1 VRPLSANAVA
11 LLSVAGALAG
21 GCNSG
26 GGGPPE
32 PEPRPPP
39 AITRQELGRHLAAL
53 QRIADANGGNR
64 AAGTPGYDASAD
76 YVAARLRD
84 AGWNVSRQQVRF
96 TYFGLRHASLAV
108 GGRRLTRLR
117 QFQVPSYSGSG
128 RAEGRLRTVGDG
140 CDPDDFDGLRHGQ
153 IPLAASS
160 RCFFRQ
166 KASHAERAG
175 ARALIVDE
183 PVRTRRG
190 LPSGTLGVPGA
201 HIPIVL
207 VSARALGDAHDG
219 TPVKLDVDAL
229 SRQGRAENVIAETPG
244 GSAGRVVMA
253 GGHLDSVAG
262 GPGINDNGSG
272 AATLIE
278 AAEAIGTKPPGAR
291 VRLAFWTAEELGLY
305 GSRRYVRS
313 LSDAERRRIRA
324 YVNLDMVGSP
334 NAVPEVY
341 GDGDPRIARLL
352 RRAYGGHL
360 GEILAGQSSDH
371 AAFQSAGIPVNG
383 LYTGSVE
390 AGRGGRPRDPCY
402 HLACD
407 TVRNVNRRMLLRMA
421 RTTAAALRT
430 LSRQAK

>member
-1 VRPLSANAVA
+1 VRRFSALAVVV
-11 LLSVAGALAG
+11 LPVAAAIAG

-32 PEPRPPP
+32 PEPRPSP

-53 QRIADANGGNR
+53 QRIADAHGGNR

-84 AGWNVSRQQVRF
+84 AGWNVSRQQVPF
-96 TYFGLRHASLAV
+96 TYFGLGHASLAV
-108 GGRRLTRLR
+108 GGRRLARLR

-128 RAEGRLRTVGDG
+128 RAEGRLSSFGDG
-140 CDPDDFDGLRHGQ
+140 CEPGDFDGLRDGQ
-153 IPLAASS
+153 IPLVD
-160 RCFFRQ
+160 RGGCFFRQ

-175 ARALIVDE
+175 ADALLVDDA
-183 PVRTRRG
+183 VRTRRG
-190 LPSGTLGVPGA
+190 LPSGTLGVAGA
-201 HIPIVL
+201 KIPVVL
-207 VSARALGDAHDG
+207 VAARALGGAHDG
-219 TPVKLDVDAL
+219 TPVKLDVDAR
-229 SRQGRAENVIAETPG
+229 SRKARAENVIAETPG
-244 GSAGRVVMA
+244 GTDDRVVMA

-272 AATLIE
+272 VGTLIE

-291 VRLAFWTAEELGLY
+291 VRLGFWTAEELGLY
-305 GSRRYVRS
+305 GSRRYVSS

-341 GDGDPRIARLL
+341 GDGDSRIAALL

-383 LYTGSVE
+383 FYTGSLE
-390 AGRGGRPRDPCY
+390 PGRGGRPRDPCY

-407 TVRNVNRRMLLRMA
+407 TVRNVDRSMLLRMA
-421 RTTAAALRT
+421 RASAKALLT